1 MGVNPR
7 PATLQ
12 TASSGGGTGKDVR
25 TDSEE
30 LPSFARRLGIK
41 LQDWLKLHGE
51 LKDDVLQAINSEGP
65 EEYRPIIQKYFR
77 EVSRHGEEK

>member
-1 MGVNPR
+1 M
-7 PATLQ
+7 
-12 TASSGGGTGKDVR
+12 R
-25 TDSEE
+25 TESEE
-30 LPSFARRLGIK
+30 IPSFARRLGLR

-51 LKDDVLQAINSEGP
+51 LKDDVLQAINNEGP